1 VPDVERTY
9 TEKEAAH
16 ELGLHLQKLK
26 RLRWAGDVRFQ
37 RVGNGRGRIRYREA
51 DIASLRQRRA

>member
-1 VPDVERTY
+1 MERTY

-16 ELGLHLQKLK
+16 ALGLHLQKLK
-26 RLRWAGDVRFQ
+26 RLRWAGSVRFM

-51 DIASLRQRRA
+51 DLATLRERRA